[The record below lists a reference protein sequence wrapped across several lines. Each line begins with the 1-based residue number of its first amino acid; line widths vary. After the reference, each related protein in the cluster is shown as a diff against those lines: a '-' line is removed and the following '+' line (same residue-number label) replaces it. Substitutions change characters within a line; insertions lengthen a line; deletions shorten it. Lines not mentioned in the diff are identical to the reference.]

1 LDFQKLMHQIGSVGD
16 ESAEKLASL
25 SEIID
30 TARDVYHDAAE
41 KPHETVRRLEEN
53 LPWVLWPLARPLEP
67 YGRSYPISD
76 AKENT
81 TIVAVDGSQIMPSQ
95 HEVHNCFLLNI
106 GVIRIAYGLSTKPL
120 LESYPHLYH
129 KSDDLYP
136 LVNRRRMHIDELYV
150 SLERNLLELDYLVSQ
165 SIESQSLGSPVVAL
179 VDGSLIPWSVE
190 KMPDHYQEKYFARTN
205 LLLEKLRLA
214 EIPIVGYLS
223 HSRSSDVVNSLRV
236 LKCPYDLSDCRTHCE
251 SLNEEDFPC
260 SAVWPLLDRTLMKSL
275 LAPGERSSI
284 FLSGANVS
292 KSYPNNQAT
301 CFTYVNV
308 GEEIARLELPRWL
321 FELPRAFDRAM
332 AAILSQ
338 VRRGRGYPVALAEAH
353 HLAVIKGGDRQ
364 RFFELL
370 TRHLV
375 SQGVSRVRLS
385 PKESKKRIGL
395 V

>member
-1 LDFQKLMHQIGSVGD
+1 MLDFQKLMHQIGSVGD

-30 TARDVYHDAAE
+30 TARDVYHDASE
-41 KPHETVRRLEEN
+41 KPHEAVRRLEEN
-53 LPWVLWPLARPLEP
+53 VPWVLWPLAQPLEP
-67 YGRSYPISD
+67 FGKTYPIRD
-76 AKENT
+76 TTENT

-106 GVIRIAYGLSTKPL
+106 GVIRIAYGLSIKPL

-236 LKCPYDLSDCRTHCE
+236 LKCPYDLSDCRSHCE
-251 SLNEEDFPC
+251 SLNEEDFP
-260 SAVWPLLDRTLMKSL
+260 
-275 LAPGERSSI
+275 
-284 FLSGANVS
+284 
-292 KSYPNNQAT
+292 
-301 CFTYVNV
+301 
-308 GEEIARLELPRWL
+308 
-321 FELPRAFDRAM
+321 
-332 AAILSQ
+332 
-338 VRRGRGYPVALAEAH
+338 
-353 HLAVIKGGDRQ
+353 
-364 RFFELL
+364 
-370 TRHLV
+370 
-375 SQGVSRVRLS
+375 
-385 PKESKKRIGL
+385 
-395 V
+395 